1 MRDQL
6 EDDRQILVGGRY
18 RLDGRIGQG
27 SMGTVYRARD
37 NETGTA
43 VAIKHLRPET
53 TLRDPRSVSR
63 FLREGEALRRL
74 DHPNIVKLLATVEDG
89 EDHYLVMELVSGG
102 SLDDL
107 LRARSVPFELGR
119 ISSIALHLSD
129 ALARAHQLDIVHRD
143 LKPSNVLMAD
153 DGTPRLSDFGVAYV
167 VGGERISTPDGILG
181 TLDYVSPESLRGE
194 DVDARS
200 DVWSLGVLLFEMLTG
215 RRPFASA
222 HAAATL
228 QAVLGA
234 PPPDLEA
241 LRPDCPIAL
250 VDLVYRMLEKDRGR
264 RIVSARRVGAELE
277 SVIAGR
283 PATGIEGGPRRRVRG
298 RRCCPTHPSRKMPT
312 TSPQPGLSPA
322 TPFIGRG
329 SELAELAELFR
340 DPAVRLVTI
349 VGPGGMGKSRLAI
362 EAARLM
368 AAGRGAF
375 EETVPG
381 SAPVRPAVFLIELAP
396 LGSPELLATAIAS
409 AVGLTFFP
417 GSDPKAQ
424 LLAYLRDKSALLVLD
439 NFEHLLDGA
448 TLVNEILGAARGTRV
463 LATSRERL
471 NLGAETVFGL
481 TGMSVPDPVRAR
493 SGR

>member
-167 VGGERISTPDGILG
+167 VGGERIIRNCM
-181 TLDYVSPESLRGE
+181 LDYVSPESLRGE

-200 DVWSLGVLLFEMLTG
+200 DVWSLGVLLFETLTG

-283 PATGIEGGPRRRVRG
+283 PATGIEGGPPPARARPPVL
-298 RRCCPTHPSRKMPT
+298 PDAPIEKDADHVAH
-312 TSPQPGLSPA
+312 PGLA
-322 TPFIGRG
+322 GH
-329 SELAELAELFR
+329 
-340 DPAVRLVTI
+340 AVHR
-349 VGPGGMGKSRLAI
+349 
-362 EAARLM
+362 ARKR
-368 AAGRGAF
+368 AGRACRA
-375 EETVPG
+375 VPRSRG
-381 SAPVRPAVFLIELAP
+381 P
-396 LGSPELLATAIAS
+396 LGDHRRPR
-409 AVGLTFFP
+409 
-417 GSDPKAQ
+417 
-424 LLAYLRDKSALLVLD
+424 RDGQEPPRD
-439 NFEHLLDGA
+439 
-448 TLVNEILGAARGTRV
+448 
-463 LATSRERL
+463 
-471 NLGAETVFGL
+471 
-481 TGMSVPDPVRAR
+481 
-493 SGR
+493 